1 MTVTVSPARP
11 LRGAISA
18 PASKS
23 DAHRAIIAAALSERA
38 TKIELSELCAD
49 TRATLDCLTAMG
61 ASFSHTDGVL
71 TVNPIGKTASAPL
84 LDASES
90 GSALR
95 FLLPVA
101 AALGLDARVTGRGR
115 LPERP
120 IAPLLSELSAHG
132 AVFDSDRLPL
142 SMTGRLTG
150 GDFTLPGN
158 LSSQFI
164 SGLLFALPLTGDAC
178 RVTVTGKLESE
189 KYVEMTRAVLSRY
202 GVHWEK
208 RENTYL
214 LAAGA
219 AYRSPLTYT
228 VEGDYSGAA
237 FYLVAG
243 ALGGDTEISIL
254 GKDSLQADRAVLD
267 ALALAGAE
275 ITENEG
281 RIRVRAQK
289 LRPFS
294 FDVSA
299 CPDIFP
305 ILAILAAAAEGESH
319 LFGAARL
326 RNKESD
332 RIAATAS
339 LLRALG
345 CTVTEHPDS
354 LSIFGNG
361 RLSGGTVLGVNDHRI
376 VMSAAVAAILADAPV
391 VITDAEAI
399 NKSYPAFFADYQTLG
414 GNVDGIELR

>member
-1 MTVTVSPARP
+1 
-11 LRGAISA
+11 
-18 PASKS
+18 
-23 DAHRAIIAAALSERA
+23 
-38 TKIELSELCAD
+38 
-49 TRATLDCLTAMG
+49 MG
-61 ASFSHTDGVL
+61 ASFTHAEGVL
-71 TVNPIGKTASAPL
+71 TVTPIAKTAKAPL
-84 LDASES
+84 LDANES
-90 GSALR
+90 GSTLR

-101 AALGLDARVTGRGR
+101 AALGIDAHVTGRGR

-120 IAPLLSELSAHG
+120 IAPLLSELCSHG
-132 AVFDSDRLPL
+132 VTFDSGRLPL
-142 SMTGRLTG
+142 SMRGRLTG
-150 GDFTLPGN
+150 GDFTLPGD

-178 RVTVTGKLESE
+178 RITVTGRLESE
-189 KYVEMTRAVLSRY
+189 KYVEMTRALLHRY

-219 AYRSPLTYT
+219 AYRSPLSYS

-267 ALALAGAE
+267 ALVLAGAE
-275 ITENEG
+275 VTENEG
-281 RIRVRAQK
+281 RIRVHAQK
-289 LRPFS
+289 LRPFT

-319 LFGAARL
+319 LVGAARL
-326 RNKESD
+326 RIKESD

-339 LLRALG
+339 LLRSLG
-345 CTVTEHPDS
+345 GSVTEHPAS

-361 RLSGGTVLGVNDHRI
+361 RLSGGRVDGANDHRI

-391 VITDAEAI
+391 VITDAEAV
-399 NKSYPAFFADYQTLG
+399 NKSYPAFFADYQLLG
-414 GNVDGIELR
+414 GKVDGIELR